1 MKQATRYVL
10 ILLVGIL
17 AGAGVTF
24 ERAVLADRA
33 EAGSASG
40 MGPLPFNQL
49 KTFAEVFNTVKAD
62 YVFPVSNK
70 KLITYAIRGMLSRL
84 DPHSGYMDRRQFHD
98 LEVDTE
104 GRFGGLGLEVS
115 MQRGMLVVV
124 SPIDGSPAAH
134 SGIKPGD
141 VIIQINKQAVEGM
154 TLGEAVHMMRGKA
167 GSQITLT
174 VVRKGTAKPLSFTL
188 TRSVIHVPSVRGRML
203 AAGFGYLRI
212 SQFQSNTPANIRHQF
227 ADLVRENHGPLQG
240 LVLDLRNNPGGV
252 LTAAVSVADDF
263 LQHGVIVSTK
273 GRTPDAN
280 HAFRATPGDLLHGA
294 PMIVLVNGGSASA
307 AEIVSGALQDHH
319 RALVV
324 GTQTFGKGSVQTIL
338 PMPNGGALRLTT
350 AQYYTPDG
358 KSIQDVGI
366 TPNIVVHQGKFVRS
380 GSGQLLLRETDL
392 SGHLQN
398 PDGIKPVKPKPGK
411 PEYGSLDND
420 FQLQQALNLLKG
432 IAMTEAAG
440 HSHS

>member
-10 ILLVGIL
+10 ILLVGVL
-17 AGAGVTF
+17 AGAGITF

-33 EAGSASG
+33 DAQTATG
-40 MGPLPFNQL
+40 MGPLPFSEL

-62 YVFPVSNK
+62 YVFPVTNK

-84 DPHSGYMDRRQFHD
+84 DPHSGYMDKRQFHD

-115 MQRGMLVVV
+115 MQHGMLVVV

-141 VIIQINKQAVEGM
+141 VIVQINQRAVEGM
-154 TLGEAVHMMRGKA
+154 TLGDAVHMMRGKA
-167 GSQITLT
+167 GSEIKLT
-174 VVRKGTAKPLSFTL
+174 VVRKGSPKPISFTL
-188 TRSVIHVPSVRGRML
+188 TRSVIHVPSVKGRML
-203 AAGFGYLRI
+203 AAGYGYLRI

-227 ADLVRENHGPLQG
+227 ADLVRTNNGPLKG

-263 LQHGVIVSTK
+263 LNHGVVVSTK
-273 GRTPDAN
+273 GRTADAN
-280 HAFRATPGDLLHGA
+280 HSFRATPGDILHGA
-294 PMIVLVNGGSASA
+294 PIVVLVNGGSASA
-307 AEIVSGALQDHH
+307 AEIVSGALQDHR
-319 RALVV
+319 RALIV

-350 AQYYTPDG
+350 AQYYTPSG

-380 GSGQLLLRETDL
+380 DDGQLLLRETDL

-398 PDGIKPVKPKPGK
+398 PDGIKPAKTKGGKPKYP
-411 PEYGSLDND
+411 SLDDD

-432 IAMTEAAG
+432 IALTEVAG
-440 HSHS
+440 HSHF